1 MLIPLTK
8 KISWRNPPYVT
19 IAIILMNVFVFFV
32 IQAGDSR
39 NENQAH
45 AFYFD
50 SGLDQIEF
58 PLYIDFLKHN
68 RPETYQKFEQ
78 VDYQNDPEG
87 KIRLYRSLIFDKAFL
102 DRLANEELGSQDI
115 LQRSRHQTLREEYQR
130 RLDKVVYLKYGFRPA
145 QPHMVT
151 WVTTMFL
158 HGGVGHLLGNMLFLW
173 LTGCLIEYGCRRWL
187 FAVIYLLGGFAATGL
202 FWLLNADSL
211 IPLIGASG
219 AISGIM
225 GAFAVFYGFKRVRFF
240 LNLGFY
246 FNNLKFPAIVVLPF
260 WIGDQL
266 FQMVAN
272 DGSGVAYVAHLGGL
286 VGGAALAFV
295 LNQIPRLLDQE
306 GFEGIEDDPVQPMVE
321 KALDHM
327 GRLEFSEARELLSSA
342 DALQPDNAAIL
353 GHLFT
358 IDRQNP
364 ETKEF
369 HNTSQKL
376 LDCLCHRP
384 DGHEKAYEVYR
395 QYIETAKPAKLG
407 VAIYLSLCRTFC
419 DIGKLDDAK
428 RLAGVLAKKRPDL
441 NEVPSLLLKL
451 ARAYDSK
458 GNRQSRN
465 ACLSCVCK
473 QFPRSSEALVAQQ
486 QLSTDL
492 KN

>member
-1 MLIPLTK
+1 MIIPLTK

-19 IAIILMNVFVFFV
+19 IASILVNVFILFV
-32 IQAGDSR
+32 IQAGDKR
-39 NENQAH
+39 NEIQAYD
-45 AFYFD
+45 FYID
-50 SGLDQIEF
+50 SGLYQIEF
-58 PLYIDFLKHN
+58 PLYIDFLKHH
-68 RPETYQKFEQ
+68 RPETYKAFEQ
-78 VDYQNDPEG
+78 VDYENDPAG
-87 KIRLYRSLIFDKAFL
+87 RIRLYRSLIFDKAFL
-102 DRLANEELGSQDI
+102 DRLADGELEPTDI
-115 LQRSRHQTLREEYQR
+115 LQRNEHQALREAYQQ
-130 RLDKVVYLKYGFRPA
+130 RLDKVVSLKYGFRPA
-145 QPHMVT
+145 QPRMVT

-187 FAVIYLLGGFAATGL
+187 FAVIYLLGGFFATGL

-246 FNNLKFPAIVVLPF
+246 FNNLTFPAIAVLPF

-266 FQMVAN
+266 FQMVTN
-272 DGSGVAYVAHLGGL
+272 EGSGVAYAAHLGGL

-295 LNQIPRLLDQE
+295 LNRIPRLLDQE
-306 GFEGIEDDPVQPMVE
+306 GFEGIADDPVKPMIE
-321 KALDHM
+321 KALGHM
-327 GRLEFSEARELLSSA
+327 GRLEFSQARELLSSA
-342 DALQPDNAAIL
+342 EALQPANAAIL

-364 ETKEF
+364 DTKEF
-369 HNTSQKL
+369 HSTSQKL

-384 DGHEKAYEVYR
+384 GSHEKAYQIYR
-395 QYIETAKPAKLG
+395 QYVEAARPAKLG
-407 VAIYLSLCRTFC
+407 AAIYLLLARTFC

-473 QFPRSSEALVAQQ
+473 QFPQSSEARFAKQ
-486 QLSTDL
+486 QLALES

>member
-1 MLIPLTK
+1 LTK

-32 IQAGDSR
+32 IQSGDSR

-45 AFYFD
+45 TYYFE

-58 PLYIDFLKHN
+58 PLYIEFLKQH
-68 RPETYQKFEQ
+68 RPEAYQAFEQ
-78 VDYQNDPEG
+78 ADYESDPAS
-87 KIRLYRSLIFDKAFL
+87 RMQLYHSLIIDKAFL
-102 DRLANEELGSQDI
+102 DRLANGELGSHDI
-115 LQRSRHQTLREEYQR
+115 LQKSKHQTMRQAYQQ
-130 RLDKVVYLKYGFRPA
+130 RLDKVVSLKYGFRPA
-145 QPHMVT
+145 RPRLET

-173 LTGCLIEYGCRRWL
+173 LIGCLIEYGCRRWL

-211 IPLIGASG
+211 IPLVGASG

-225 GAFAVFYGFKRVRFF
+225 GAFTVFYGFKRVRVF

-246 FNNLKFPAIVVLPF
+246 FNYVKFPAIVMLPF
-260 WIGDQL
+260 WIGNEL
-266 FQMVAN
+266 FQMATN
-272 DGSGVAYVAHLGGL
+272 EGSGVAYAAHLGGL
-286 VGGAALAFV
+286 VGGSALAFA
-295 LNQIPRLLDQE
+295 LNRFPQWLDQE
-306 GFEGIEDDPVQPMVE
+306 GFEGAEDDPVQPMVE

-327 GRLEFSEARELLSSA
+327 GRLEFGEARQLLSAA
-342 DALQPDNAAIL
+342 DDLQPDNEVIL

-364 ETKEF
+364 DAKEF
-369 HNTSQKL
+369 HVTSQKL
-376 LDCLCHRP
+376 LDCLCRRP
-384 DGHEKAYEVYR
+384 ESYEKAYKIYR
-395 QYIETAKPAKLG
+395 EYVKAARPAKLG
-407 VAIYLSLCRTFC
+407 AAMYLVLGRAFC
-419 DIGKLDDAK
+419 EIGKLDDAK
-428 RLAGVLAKKRPDL
+428 RLAAVLAKKRPDL

-451 ARAYDSK
+451 AGAYARKD
-458 GNRQSRN
+458 NPHSRK

-473 QFPRSSEALVAQQ
+473 QFPLSSEAQIAKQ
-486 QLSTDL
+486 QLAHEL